1 MAQNQVSQR
10 VNSPVMTVG
19 EVCEYLRIHR
29 STLYRLI
36 KSGHLPH
43 FRLGSDYRF
52 NQEAIALWCKDGREH
67 ITRSETAAMTMH

>member
-1 MAQNQVSQR
+1 MAQNHVAQR
-10 VNSPVMTVG
+10 VISTVMTVS

-36 KSGHLPH
+36 KTGDLPH

-52 NQEAIALWCKDGREH
+52 NREAIALRCKPGGEH
-67 ITRSETAAMTMH
+67 LTRSESAALPMQ

>member
-1 MAQNQVSQR
+1 VPMAQDQDYSGR
-10 VNSPVMTVG
+10 VISPVMNVA

-36 KSGHLPH
+36 KAGQFPH

-52 NQEAIALWCKDGREH
+52 TYEAIDQWRRHGEQAPL
-67 ITRSETAAMTMH
+67 S

>member
-52 NQEAIALWCKDGREH
+52 NRKRLLCGAKTDANTSPAPKPPL
-67 ITRSETAAMTMH
+67 